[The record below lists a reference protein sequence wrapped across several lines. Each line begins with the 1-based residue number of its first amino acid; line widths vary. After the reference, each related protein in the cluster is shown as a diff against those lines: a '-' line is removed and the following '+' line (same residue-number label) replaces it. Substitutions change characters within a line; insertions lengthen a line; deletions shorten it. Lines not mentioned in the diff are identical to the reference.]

1 MAVGYSKDFLYPQV
15 FASWSW
21 VAVEQDLF
29 EVLGV
34 KKFVE
39 VDNIEEGQCMMMD
52 VDMEELDL
60 IGKVVDMW
68 FVAPLLVQVCFFTV
82 KILKLTDHVIVVCI

>member
-1 MAVGYSKDFLYPQV
+1 MGVGYSNDFLYPQV

-39 VDNIEEGQCMMMD
+39 VDNIEEVHCMMMD
-52 VDMEELDL
+52 VDIGKLDL
-60 IGKVVDMW
+60 IG
-68 FVAPLLVQVCFFTV
+68 
-82 KILKLTDHVIVVCI
+82 

>member
-1 MAVGYSKDFLYPQV
+1 MGVGYSNDFLRG
-15 FASWSW
+15 FASWLCF
-21 VAVEQDLF
+21 AVEQNLF
-29 EVLGV
+29 ELLGV

-39 VDNIEEGQCMMMD
+39 VDNLEEGQCMMMD
-52 VDMEELDL
+52 VGMGELDL
-60 IGKVVDMW
+60 IGKVVDMC

>member
-1 MAVGYSKDFLYPQV
+1 MAVGYSKDFLNPQV

-52 VDMEELDL
+52 VDMGELDL
-60 IGKVVDMW
+60 VGKFVDRC
-68 FVAPLLVQVCFFTV
+68 FVAPLFLSVSFRV
-82 KILKLTDHVIVVCI
+82 KALKLTDHVIVVCI

>member
-1 MAVGYSKDFLYPQV
+1 MGVECLKNFLCIRVLV
-15 FASWSW
+15 FWTWA
-21 VAVEQDLF
+21 AVEQDLF

-39 VDNIEEGQCMMMD
+39 VDNIEEGQCLMMD
-52 VDMEELDL
+52 VGMGELDL